1 MRYFI
6 SAHALSS
13 CNQQFISESNSLRSA
28 SSRQLVNYSS
38 FSSFYFLCP
47 HPLWFLFFIV
57 FSAPPAWSTALLL
70 SVNRVIPFYM
80 NKLAMPEEPLKD
92 ENIPQHPVM
101 GVVRCGNPFSFSLFN
116 CLTLTC
122 SASPRT
128 YKVSLLT
135 LIIIA
140 VSCYFMPTS
149 TPWFSPAP
157 AFNLR
162 SQAIISKNPAIIPPV
177 MMLSSRLDF
186 WGFHSTIEFPDAIGF
201 NPSMLSLPWRGEDNL
216 HPNFIVV
223 AREEDQL
230 INVYGRDVRPRSILA
245 SLLHVPE
252 FHPSTQDRTPPR
264 TPAVLKAPWVT
275 RLSKVVRSDD
285 IHYPKCDPLNEWLH
299 GLQGP
304 EDARIFWSSLG
315 EPLLIYNSISP
326 DNSDLCRVMYLSDLR
341 TAFPNVRNILS
352 ETTDPARIRFK
363 EPVPLILPDQEGTQ
377 KNWAPFTAPNGDVF
391 FHITLIPQ
399 HIYKLALTN
408 PIPTVSSP
416 GSDLRHFL
424 EPVVTHARGKS
435 NCLSVALPRQKVH
448 QTSPFLDVILCTSTD
463 VRSGSCNP
471 DDPRNHLYMG
481 IINVVHNHLDP
492 YFYEGRILTLNYL
505 SPFNY
510 VSLSKPIGY
519 STHPLSHQTP
529 ALQKYYYFLLI
540 LLVGLDQSK
549 LIYSVS
555 MTFRRKQ
562 TSGRGLA
569 TGYLDDFL
577 VISFGI
583 QDKTSHFVEVTVGE
597 ALENHDLCSDVMSG
611 NITLEVPEGIV
622 L

>member
-1 MRYFI
+1 MLMY
-6 SAHALSS
+6 SA
-13 CNQQFISESNSLRSA
+13 SLR
-28 SSRQLVNYSS
+28 
-38 FSSFYFLCP
+38 
-47 HPLWFLFFIV
+47 
-57 FSAPPAWSTALLL
+57 
-70 SVNRVIPFYM
+70 
-80 NKLAMPEEPLKD
+80 
-92 ENIPQHPVM
+92 
-101 GVVRCGNPFSFSLFN
+101 
-116 CLTLTC
+116 TC
-122 SASPRT
+122 
-128 YKVSLLT
+128 KVSLLT
-135 LIIIA
+135 FVILAIGY
-140 VSCYFMPTS
+140 YFTLTPI
-149 TPWFSPAP
+149 PWFPRGA
-157 AFNLR
+157 AFNPRLQ
-162 SQAIISKNPAIIPPV
+162 SITFQNPAIIPPA

-186 WGFHSTIEFPDAIGF
+186 WGLYSTIEFPHAVGF
-201 NPSMLSLPWRGEDNL
+201 NPSLLSLPWRGEDNL
-216 HPNFIVV
+216 RPNFIVV

-245 SLLHVPE
+245 SLLHIPE
-252 FHPSTQDRTPPR
+252 FHPTTQDRKPPR

-275 RLSKVVRSDD
+275 RLSRVVRSDD
-285 IHYPKCDPLNEWLH
+285 IHFPKCDPLNEWLH

-315 EPLLIYNSISP
+315 EPLLIYNSLSP

-352 ETTDPARIRFK
+352 ETLDPAPIRFK
-363 EPVPLILPDQEGTQ
+363 EPVPLIMSDQEGTQ

-399 HIYKLALTN
+399 HIYKLKLN
-408 PIPTVSSP
+408 EPIPTVSSP
-416 GSDLRHFL
+416 ASVLRHFL
-424 EPVVTHARGKS
+424 EPVVTHPQGKS
-435 NCLSVALPRQKVH
+435 NCLSVALARQKVH

-463 VRSGSCNP
+463 VLSGSCDP
-471 DDPRNHLYMG
+471 DDPGNHLYMG

-510 VSLSKPIGY
+510 VSLSKPLGY
-519 STHPLSHQTP
+519 CTYPP
-529 ALQKYYYFLLI
+529 PPQKIILLLI
-540 LLVGLDQSK
+540 LVVGLDQSK

-562 TSGRGLA
+562 RSGRGLA
-569 TGYLDDFL
+569 TGYLDDL
-577 VISFGI
+577 LIISFGI